1 MRVGPSSR
9 WLVPV
14 LSMTGML
21 SSLQFTL
28 FLPTLPEIPQLLAV
42 NANDATW
49 VVTITLLVS
58 TAGGP
63 VIGQL
68 ADIYGKRQILLVS
81 LALLFSGS
89 VIAAIGENFVAVL
102 IGRGLQG
109 VAATTI
115 PVGISVLREALG
127 REKSNSAIGFMSATI
142 GIGSALGLPLSGAL
156 SEFGGLTS
164 IFWFSAIAGL
174 VVFLLLVAVVPQSNI
189 EPSRRFDIIGAVLL
203 STLLAALLV
212 GVSKG
217 LVWGI
222 TSRELLIVSLIA
234 AIALPLWLI
243 HSFRVTEPIVDL
255 RLSFSSPVLVIN
267 VASFFISFGMFANH
281 FLTIHEARAP
291 IDSVIGL
298 GLPALTAGLILLP
311 STAALVALAPV
322 ASRLIN
328 RFGGRITL
336 ALGSLVIAAAYAFRL
351 VVHEGIVTVTL
362 GAFLVGIG
370 SAFAFTAMPSLI
382 NDAVPLT
389 QLASANSINA
399 VARSFS
405 GSVVSALLAFL
416 IVAQPNAATADFISQ
431 SGLVLSFGFC
441 AALALAGSI
450 LAFTLPRSRPQ

>member
-1 MRVGPSSR
+1 
-9 WLVPV
+9 VPV

-28 FLPTLPEIPQLLAV
+28 FLPTLPEIPELLSV

-68 ADIYGKRQILLVS
+68 ADIYGKRQVLLLS
-81 LALLFSGS
+81 LAMLVSGS
-89 VIAAIGENFVAVL
+89 VIAAIGQDFLAVL

-156 SEFGGLTS
+156 SELGGLTS
-164 IFWFSAIAGL
+164 LFWFSATAGL
-174 VVFLLLVAVVPQSNI
+174 IVFLLLVAVVPKSVKK
-189 EPSRRFDIIGAVLL
+189 PSRRFDVIGAILL

-212 GVSKG
+212 AVSKG

-222 TSRELLIVSLIA
+222 TSKELIIVYLVIA
-234 AIALPLWLI
+234 VTLPLWLV
-243 HSFRVTEPIVDL
+243 HSFRVNDPIVDL

-267 VASFFISFGMFANH
+267 VSSFFVAFGMFANH

-291 IDSVIGL
+291 IESVIGL
-298 GLPALTAGLILLP
+298 GLPALTAGFILLP
-311 STAALVALAPV
+311 STVALVALAPV

-336 ALGSLVIAAAYAFRL
+336 ALGSLVIAAAYLFRL
-351 VVHEGIVTVTL
+351 VAHEGIIAVTL

-382 NDAVPLT
+382 NDAVSLP
-389 QLASANSINA
+389 QLASANSINS

-416 IVAQPNAATADFISQ
+416 IVAQPNSAATDFISQ
-431 SGLVLSFGFC
+431 AGLVTSFGFS

-450 LAFTLPRSRPQ
+450 LAFTLPRGNRG